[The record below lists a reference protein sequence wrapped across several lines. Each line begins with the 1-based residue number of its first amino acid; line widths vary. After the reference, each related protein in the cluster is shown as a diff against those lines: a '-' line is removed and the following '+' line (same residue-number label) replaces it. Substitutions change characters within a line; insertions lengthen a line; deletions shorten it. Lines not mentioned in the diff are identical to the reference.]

1 MASHFDDKTLMAK
14 SRRSISR
21 IISDRGPA
29 AYFHGRTQILHD
41 FEDLLG
47 RTKKGVNGTTFL
59 IQGAPGVGK
68 TALLDQCGKLACGK
82 GWHVAKIKTDALW
95 DKGKMLRSLGF
106 GEMAGI
112 DSVSLSLLEAF
123 KAEVSLSKPARST
136 TNLNVDEKRKRKP
149 LLLVL
154 DEAQRLSKAT
164 ALSKT
169 QFDEVGDLLEAIHN
183 GELNKPVILLVAGL
197 GTTSKAFRSLGISRF
212 RGGCFVE
219 LGALDKG
226 AERAV
231 IQDWLVKEGE
241 AKGNPAEWIDA
252 IAQKT
257 HGWPQHITAYAET
270 AVKQIQKDK
279 GKMTPA
285 GLIVVYKLG
294 EEGREAYYK
303 QRAEDISRK
312 ERCSLARLMK
322 NVATQDGL
330 DQEDIEAALS
340 QEYGPDKAQDL
351 FNRALDRGILHSQ
364 DGIYTIPIPSMRNW
378 LKEKY
383 APEKIV
389 FSQQSQISEKL

>member
-1 MASHFDDKTLMAK
+1 M
-14 SRRSISR
+14 
-21 IISDRGPA
+21 
-29 AYFHGRTQILHD
+29 
-41 FEDLLG
+41 
-47 RTKKGVNGTTFL
+47 
-59 IQGAPGVGK
+59 
-68 TALLDQCGKLACGK
+68 
-82 GWHVAKIKTDALW
+82 
-95 DKGKMLRSLGF
+95 
-106 GEMAGI
+106 
-112 DSVSLSLLEAF
+112 
-123 KAEVSLSKPARST
+123 
-136 TNLNVDEKRKRKP
+136 
-149 LLLVL
+149 
-154 DEAQRLSKAT
+154 
-164 ALSKT
+164 
-169 QFDEVGDLLEAIHN
+169 
-183 GELNKPVILLVAGL
+183 
-197 GTTSKAFRSLGISRF
+197 
-212 RGGCFVE
+212 E

-241 AKGNPAEWIDA
+241 AKGDPAEWIDA